1 VNSEQTESAARPLDF
16 LEGLLNK
23 KRIIVTTKHGIY
35 TGTLSSYDQNLNLV
49 VNDVSLLDDAGSMVR
64 THKQLLLFGGFIHV
78 VRGA

>member
-1 VNSEQTESAARPLDF
+1 MNSEQTESAVRPLDF
-16 LEGLLNK
+16 LEGLLN

-64 THKQLLLFGGFIHV
+64 THKQLLLSGSFIHV
-78 VRGA
+78 VRGV

>member
-1 VNSEQTESAARPLDF
+1 MNGEQTERTVRPLDF

-23 KRIIVTTKHGIY
+23 RVIVTTRHGIY
-35 TGTLSSYDQNLNLV
+35 TGILSSYDQNLNLT